1 MLDDSVHGPILVE
14 VMVTLRRVGNISKTA
29 SSTLCDAIMEFL
41 AHRIVGVVLGRN
53 RLPIGLGTRLSL
65 GPVLQQCDNLA
76 VQSAVLDRLRR
87 WLFLGLST
95 DGNLYLF
102 VDILGRS
109 NSRRVV
115 EGANMTIMRITLG
128 SVALRRLW
136 DAVVRIGSLAGMV

>member
-1 MLDDSVHGPILVE
+1 MLDDSVHGTILVK

-29 SSTLCDAIMEFL
+29 SSTLGDAIMEFL
-41 AHRIVGVVLGRN
+41 AHRIVGMVFRSHS
-53 RLPIGLGTRLSL
+53 LPIGLGARLGL

-76 VQSAVLDRLRR
+76 VQSAVLDGLRR

-115 EGANMTIMRITLG
+115 EGTNMTTMRITLG
-128 SVALRRLW
+128 SVALRGLW
-136 DAVVRIGSLAGMV
+136 DAVVRIGSFAGMV